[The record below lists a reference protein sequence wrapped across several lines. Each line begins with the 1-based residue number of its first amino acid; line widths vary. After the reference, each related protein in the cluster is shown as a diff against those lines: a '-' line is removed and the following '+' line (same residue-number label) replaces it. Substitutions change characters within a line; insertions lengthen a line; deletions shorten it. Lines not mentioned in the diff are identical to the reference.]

1 MADKSADASPGIKIK
16 FEPNAQ
22 SLTGDMDVIID
33 GHKVG
38 SLSRPTHA
46 PKSFKGYFL
55 RLDGVTWNNSP
66 GARQTADSGY
76 FDATMVT
83 SLKQAK
89 ERILQHYVDAAKAL
103 AKQ

>member
-1 MADKSADASPGIKIK
+1 MASKSNAALPALK
-16 FEPNAQ
+16 FEKNGQ
-22 SLTGDMDVIID
+22 SLTGDMDILAD
-33 GHKVG
+33 GIKVG
-38 SLSRPTHA
+38 TLTRPVHA

-83 SLKQAK
+83 SLKQAR
-89 ERILQHYVDAAKAL
+89 ERVEQHYRDKANAAG
-103 AKQ
+103 